1 MPGTVATP
9 DLWLAELT
17 ARAGLE
23 PLLAVRY
30 GADARGVLA
39 EFGVVL
45 GADEQPP
52 SLLRGVADDDLCID
66 ILDQSFAVAGQCTN
80 GGSCNAD
87 MRRAQPQ
94 RLEGIPV
101 PA

>member
-1 MPGTVATP
+1 MTGTVVTP

-30 GADARGVLA
+30 RADARGVLA
-39 EFGVVL
+39 ELGVVL

-52 SLLRGVADDDLCID
+52 SLLRGLDDDLCID
-66 ILDQSFAVAGQCTN
+66 NLDQSFAVAGGCSN
-80 GGSCNAD
+80 GGNCAAD

-94 RLEGIPV
+94 RLEGRPV